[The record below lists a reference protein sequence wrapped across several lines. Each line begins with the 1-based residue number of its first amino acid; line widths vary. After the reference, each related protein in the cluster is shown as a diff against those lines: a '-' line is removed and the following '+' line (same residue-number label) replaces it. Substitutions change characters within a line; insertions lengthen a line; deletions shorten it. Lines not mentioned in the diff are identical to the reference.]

1 LNLEGVE
8 FASVFRRF
16 GEGSSGEVGEADV
29 GEEAAALCIN
39 FMVRS
44 REDIDFGTGP
54 GVLVEDILVE
64 LKAKAHVASKEVVW
78 FVN

>member
-1 LNLEGVE
+1 
-8 FASVFRRF
+8 
-16 GEGSSGEVGEADV
+16 
-29 GEEAAALCIN
+29 
-39 FMVRS
+39 MVRS

-64 LKAKAHVASKEVVW
+64 LKAKADVASKEVVW